1 MKEIPNIPVVILCG
15 GKGVRIGGLS
25 EKVPKPLVQVGGKA
39 ILWHVMKIYAS
50 QGFSDFILC
59 LGYKGG
65 QIREHFENNNDENWK
80 IQFVDTGLES
90 SKSQRLQKVKDKIQ
104 SDIFFLAYG
113 DDVADIKLHDLLRFH
128 QEKGLVATITAVR
141 MISYFGLVE
150 MNERGIIEEFKEKP
164 VTNKWMNGG
173 FMVMSKNIFDYLHL
187 GELEKEVF
195 KKLVQLKQMCAYRH
209 PGRWLTMN
217 TLKDNL
223 ELNELWDKGNVFW
236 KVW

>member
-1 MKEIPNIPVVILCG
+1 
-15 GKGVRIGGLS
+15 
-25 EKVPKPLVQVGGKA
+25 
-39 ILWHVMKIYAS
+39 
-50 QGFSDFILC
+50 
-59 LGYKGG
+59 
-65 QIREHFENNNDENWK
+65 
-80 IQFVDTGLES
+80 
-90 SKSQRLQKVKDKIQ
+90 
-104 SDIFFLAYG
+104 
-113 DDVADIKLHDLLRFH
+113 
-128 QEKGLVATITAVR
+128 